1 MIGFL
6 EGKVMYAENG
16 TVLLFTNG
24 VGYEVSCSGAA
35 FASLVNNE
43 VGSVFTYL
51 QVREDGLSLFGFISP
66 EEKDLFLKLVTV
78 SGVGPKLAIT
88 ILTYLDA
95 DDLASA
101 IAAGDLRKLC
111 TVKGL
116 GKKTAERIVLDL
128 QEQLTSVAFPTA
140 AKKDLKKKETSAD
153 MDTLLTLTALGFTA
167 QESKEALSAA
177 KEAGMKTPE
186 QLLAFALK
194 HIR

>member
-6 EGKVMYAENG
+6 EGRVMYAENG
-16 TVLLFTNG
+16 TVILFTGG

-78 SGVGPKLAIT
+78 SGVGPKLAIG
-88 ILTYLDA
+88 ILTQLDA

-101 IAAGDLRKLC
+101 IASGDIRTLC
-111 TVKGL
+111 SVKGL
-116 GKKTAERIVLDL
+116 GKKTAERIILDL

-153 MDTLLTLTALGFTA
+153 TDTLLTLTALGFTA
-167 QESKEALSAA
+167 QESKEALAAA